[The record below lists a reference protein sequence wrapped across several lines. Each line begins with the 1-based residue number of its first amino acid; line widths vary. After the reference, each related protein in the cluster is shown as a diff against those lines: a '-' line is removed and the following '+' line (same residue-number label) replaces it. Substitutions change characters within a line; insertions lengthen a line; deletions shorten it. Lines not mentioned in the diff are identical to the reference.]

1 MADGQRVGV
10 DEAFT
15 VGGEKLMFPGDRS
28 HGASGWNIYNCRCSV
43 KRLSKATGVSGKH
56 TTSGSNALR
65 KNKRKP

>member
-43 KRLSKATGVSGKH
+43 KAFVKGHG
-56 TTSGSNALR
+56 R
-65 KNKRKP
+65 KRETFNEWLKKQEEQEKS